1 MRRYPSHGDLSGV
14 PILGRLRAGPLYNK
28 AQKCLVT
35 RSPESA
41 RWIAN
46 DAKRCTMIG
55 QWMVWNAIIWGG
67 LALTASAMAYAVAAW
82 IAVRTQNLPS
92 GRASPE
98 LRTAERM
105 PAATIFKPLCG
116 TEPDTYECL
125 RSFCDQDYPHF
136 QVVFGVADLNDPVVA
151 VVERLKRE
159 LPHRELELVV
169 DRRQHGSSRK
179 VSNLVNMMRAARH
192 DVFVISDSDVR
203 VRRDYL
209 TRVVAP
215 LLDPGVGIVTCP
227 YRGVPR
233 SGLWALLGSQFI
245 NEWFIPSVRVAALGG
260 SRSFAFGSTIAIER
274 RVLSRIGG
282 FMAIVNQLA
291 DDYRLGE
298 LTRGLGLRTVLSDV
312 VVETSVVED
321 RFEALVQHELR
332 WLRTIRAV
340 RPVGYSLSFVTFGV
354 PTAAFGVLLS
364 GGAPAAFAMLALTA
378 VARLLLH
385 LNTRHDGSKALQ
397 FVLLPLRDVLSLAL
411 WSWSFAT
418 RRVHW
423 RNEHY
428 HVNRDGSVLPV
439 LRL

>member
-1 MRRYPSHGDLSGV
+1 MPRYARVQPN
-14 PILGRLRAGPLYNK
+14 LRYG
-28 AQKCLVT
+28 
-35 RSPESA
+35 SPT
-41 RWIAN
+41 
-46 DAKRCTMIG
+46 DAERYSMID
-55 QWMVWNAIIWGG
+55 QWMVWNGIVWGG
-67 LALTASAMAYAVAAW
+67 LALTASAMAYSVAAW
-82 IAVRTQNLPS
+82 VAVRTQITPS
-92 GRASPE
+92 GRRLPE
-98 LRTAERM
+98 LRT

-116 TEPDTYECL
+116 AEPETYECL
-125 RSFCDQDYPHF
+125 RSFCHQDYPHF

-151 VVERLKRE
+151 IVERLKHE
-159 LPHRELELVV
+159 FPHRDLDLIV

-179 VSNLVNMMRAARH
+179 VSNLVNMMPLARH

-203 VRRDYL
+203 VGRDYL

-215 LLDPGVGIVTCP
+215 LLDPEVGIVTCP

-233 SGLWALLGSQFI
+233 AGLWALLGSQFI

-260 SRSFAFGSTIAIER
+260 SRSFAFGSTIAIDR

-282 FMAIVNQLA
+282 FMAIANQLA

-298 LTRGLGLRTVLSDV
+298 MTRRLGLRTVLSDV
-312 VVETSVVED
+312 VVETSVVEE

-340 RPVGYSLSFVTFGV
+340 RPVGYGLSFVTFGV
-354 PTAAFGVLLS
+354 PTAAFGVLMS
-364 GGAPAAFAMLALTA
+364 GGAPAALAMLAVTA
-378 VARLLLH
+378 VMRLLLH
-385 LNTRHDGSKALQ
+385 FSIRHHGSTALQ
-397 FVLLPLRDVLSLAL
+397 LLLLPLRDVLCLAL
-411 WSWSFAT
+411 WSWSFTA

>member
-1 MRRYPSHGDLSGV
+1 
-14 PILGRLRAGPLYNK
+14 
-28 AQKCLVT
+28 
-35 RSPESA
+35 
-41 RWIAN
+41 
-46 DAKRCTMIG
+46 MID
-55 QWMVWNAIIWGG
+55 QWMVWNGMIWGG
-67 LALTASAMAYAVAAW
+67 LALTASAMAYSVAAW
-82 IAVRTQNLPS
+82 VAVRTQIPRS
-92 GRASPE
+92 GLGLAKLQMPQQ
-98 LRTAERM
+98 M

-116 TEPDTYECL
+116 AEPDTYDCL
-125 RSFCDQDYPHF
+125 RSFCDQDYLHY
-136 QVVFGVADLNDPVVA
+136 QVVFGVADFNDPVVA

-159 LPHRELELVV
+159 FPHRDINLIV

-179 VSNLVNMMRAARH
+179 VSNLVNMMPLARH

-203 VRRDYL
+203 VARDYL
-209 TRVVAP
+209 ARVVAP

-227 YRGVPR
+227 YRGIPR

-245 NEWFIPSVRVAALGG
+245 NEWFIPSVRVAALAG
-260 SRSFAFGSTIAIER
+260 SRSFAFGSTIAIDR

-282 FMAIVNQLA
+282 FMAIANQLA

-298 LTRGLGLRTVLSDV
+298 KTRRLGLRTVLSDV

-321 RFEALVQHELR
+321 RFAALVQHELR

-340 RPVGYSLSFVTFGV
+340 RPVGYGLSFVTFGV

-364 GGAPAAFAMLALTA
+364 GGAPAAFAMLAVTA
-378 VARLLLH
+378 VTRLMLHFKIRHRGSTALQLLL
-385 LNTRHDGSKALQ
+385 
-397 FVLLPLRDVLSLAL
+397 LPVRDVLSLAL

>member
-1 MRRYPSHGDLSGV
+1 
-14 PILGRLRAGPLYNK
+14 
-28 AQKCLVT
+28 
-35 RSPESA
+35 
-41 RWIAN
+41 
-46 DAKRCTMIG
+46 MID
-55 QWMVWNAIIWGG
+55 QWMVWNGMVWGG
-67 LALTASAMAYAVAAW
+67 LALTASAMAYSVAAW
-82 IAVRTQNLPS
+82 VAVRTQIPRS
-92 GRASPE
+92 GRGLPKLQTSQP
-98 LRTAERM
+98 M

-116 TEPDTYECL
+116 AEPDTYECL
-125 RSFCDQDYPHF
+125 RSFCDQDYPHY
-136 QVVFGVADLNDPVVA
+136 QLVFGVADFNDPVVA
-151 VVERLKRE
+151 IVERLKRE
-159 LPHRELELVV
+159 FPHRDINLIV

-179 VSNLVNMMRAARH
+179 VSNLVNMMPLARH

-203 VRRDYL
+203 VGRDYL
-209 TRVVAP
+209 ARVVAP

-245 NEWFIPSVRVAALGG
+245 NEWFIPSVRVAALAG
-260 SRSFAFGSTIAIER
+260 SRSFAFGSTIAIDR

-282 FMAIVNQLA
+282 FMAIANQLA
-291 DDYRLGE
+291 DDYRMGE
-298 LTRGLGLRTVLSDV
+298 KTRRLGLRTVLSDV

-321 RFEALVQHELR
+321 RFAALVQHELR

-340 RPVGYSLSFVTFGV
+340 RPVGYGFSFVTFGV

-364 GGAPAAFAMLALTA
+364 GGAPAAFAMLAVTA
-378 VARLLLH
+378 VTRLMLHFRIRHRGSTALQLLL
-385 LNTRHDGSKALQ
+385 
-397 FVLLPLRDVLSLAL
+397 LPVRDVLSLAL

>member
-1 MRRYPSHGDLSGV
+1 
-14 PILGRLRAGPLYNK
+14 
-28 AQKCLVT
+28 
-35 RSPESA
+35 
-41 RWIAN
+41 
-46 DAKRCTMIG
+46 MID
-55 QWMVWNAIIWGG
+55 QWMVWNGMVWGG
-67 LALTASAMAYAVAAW
+67 LALTASAMAYSVAAW
-82 IAVRTQNLPS
+82 VAVRTQIPRS
-92 GRASPE
+92 GRGLPK
-98 LRTAERM
+98 LRMPQRM

-116 TEPDTYECL
+116 AEPDTYDCL
-125 RSFCDQDYPHF
+125 RSFCDQDYLHY
-136 QVVFGVADLNDPVVA
+136 QVVFGVADFNDPVVA
-151 VVERLKRE
+151 IVERLKRE
-159 LPHRELELVV
+159 FPQRDINLIV

-179 VSNLVNMMRAARH
+179 VSNLVNMMPLARH

-203 VRRDYL
+203 VGRDYL
-209 TRVVAP
+209 LRVVAP

-245 NEWFIPSVRVAALGG
+245 NEWFIPSVRVAALAG
-260 SRSFAFGSTIAIER
+260 SRSFAFGSTIAIDR

-282 FMAIVNQLA
+282 FMAIANQLA
-291 DDYRLGE
+291 DDYRMGE
-298 LTRGLGLRTVLSDV
+298 KTRRLGLRTVLSDV

-321 RFEALVQHELR
+321 RFAALVQHELR

-340 RPVGYSLSFVTFGV
+340 RPVGYGFSFVTFGV

-364 GGAPAAFAMLALTA
+364 GGAPAAFAMLAVTA
-378 VARLLLH
+378 VTRLMLHFTIRHRGSAALQLLL
-385 LNTRHDGSKALQ
+385 
-397 FVLLPLRDVLSLAL
+397 LPVRDVLSLAL